1 MLNDE
6 VVYIIVL
13 HAGIDAIGDVVEK
26 GLAGNS
32 GLASNGASAGTESIL
47 RSEQLK
53 VQEGNPEDG
62 VDGQREGV
70 VGCLTWS
77 RIAYTGGDWKSK
89 SFTRST
95 GP

>member
-1 MLNDE
+1 VLNDE
-6 VVYIIVL
+6 VVDIIVL
-13 HAGIDAIGDVVEK
+13 HAGIDEIGKVVEK

-32 GLASNGASAGTESIL
+32 GLATNGAAAGTESVL

-62 VDGQREGV
+62 VDDQREGV
-70 VGCLTWS
+70 IGCLKWS
-77 RIAYTGGDWKSK
+77 RIAYTGGYWKSK

>member
-1 MLNDE
+1 VLNDE
-6 VVYIIVL
+6 VVDIIVL
-13 HAGIDAIGDVVEK
+13 HAGIDEI
-26 GLAGNS
+26 GNS
-32 GLASNGASAGTESIL
+32 GLATNGAAAGTESVL

-62 VDGQREGV
+62 VDDQREGV
-70 VGCLTWS
+70 IGCLKWS
-77 RIAYTGGDWKSK
+77 KIAYTGGYWKSK